1 MSSVFGQ
8 FFICHQKSVDPHL
21 DPDAKADVEAD
32 ATLSGD
38 VGGEVDLGAGTLS
51 FSVVETLCFLQ
62 ELDTPG

>member
-1 MSSVFGQ
+1 MQ
-8 FFICHQKSVDPHL
+8 
-21 DPDAKADVEAD
+21 ADVEAD
-32 ATLSGD
+32 AILSGD